1 MAQLVE
7 NPANLRNITPIATH
21 CQPSYSVMPDTDL
34 PPVLPP
40 SSELKSS
47 ELNAASVLDIDQNS
61 GTASASEV
69 QRNIDMT
76 NAQPD
81 AAHTPSEPII
91 GDGITINTSI
101 PPASATAAERKAYLN
116 HLIKHLPNLPGV
128 YKMIGKSGDIL
139 YVGKAKSLKN
149 RVSSYFAKTID
160 HPKTRALVQRIHH
173 IDTIITRSET
183 EALLLEQNLIKLH
196 RPPYNVLLRDDKSY
210 LYVFISADKPYPRLA
225 YGRGKGQHQKGKF
238 FGPFPS
244 AHAAKETLLLMQKM
258 FQVRQCTNTF
268 FKARQRPC
276 LEYQIK
282 RCRAPCVGL
291 VSPEDYTD
299 DVNNTIRFLKGEG
312 NDLQVRLVGKMEQA
326 AEAMQFEQAAFYRDQ
341 LSMLREVQAKQA
353 VYTVKGEADIIAIA
367 SQAGITC
374 VHVMNVRGGRVL
386 GGNNYF
392 PDVDSQQDLAENLSE
407 FVSSF
412 YFQVSDDL
420 PDDLIISHELPDQAA
435 VGDALA
441 EQFGKKVAI
450 KTRVREQ
457 RAEWLSLAQM
467 NANNAL
473 QTKLGDYLEVKA
485 RYQALQDVLRDALGG
500 KTLDRIECFDISH
513 TMGEATIASCVV
525 CDQGGLRKRD
535 YRQYAIHGITG
546 GDDYAAMQQALT
558 RRYSKQP
565 LPDLLL
571 IDGGKGQLNMA
582 KNVLSELGILGQT
595 LLVGVAKGEGRKAGL
610 EVLHFI
616 DREPLDLPPDS
627 KALHLIMHIRD
638 EAHRFA
644 ITAHRKKRDKRR
656 ASSVLEAIP
665 GLGEKRRRDLLNHF
679 GGLQQLLGASQQE
692 IEQVHGIGKVMANTI
707 YKVLHH

>member
-1 MAQLVE
+1 MPKERKSSV
-7 NPANLRNITPIATH
+7 NPAIDPATI
-21 CQPSYSVMPDTDL
+21 
-34 PPVLPP
+34 
-40 SSELKSS
+40 E
-47 ELNAASVLDIDQNS
+47 
-61 GTASASEV
+61 
-69 QRNIDMT
+69 
-76 NAQPD
+76 
-81 AAHTPSEPII
+81 
-91 GDGITINTSI
+91 I
-101 PPASATAAERKAYLN
+101 PAATADRKARLD
-116 HLIKHLPNLPGV
+116 HLIKRLPNLPGV
-128 YKMIGKSGDIL
+128 YKMLGKNGDII
-139 YVGKAKSLKN
+139 YVGKAKSLKS
-149 RVSSYFAKTID
+149 RVNSYFAKTID
-160 HPKTRALVQRIHH
+160 HPKTRALVQRIDN
-173 IDTIITRSET
+173 IETIITRSET

-225 YGRGKGQHQKGKF
+225 YGRGKGQHQKGRF

-244 AHAAKETLLLMQKM
+244 AHAAKQTLLMMQKM
-258 FQVRQCTNTF
+258 FMVRQCTNTF
-268 FKARQRPC
+268 FAQRQRPC

-282 RCRAPCVGL
+282 RCKAPCVGL
-291 VSPEDYTD
+291 VSPEEYAD

-312 NDLQVRLVGKMEQA
+312 TDLQVKLVGKMEQA
-326 AEAMQFEQAAFYRDQ
+326 AEDMNFEQAALYRDQ

-374 VHVMNVRGGRVL
+374 VHVMNVRNGQVL

-392 PDVDSQQDLAENLSE
+392 PDVDSENDIADNLSE

-420 PDDLIISHELPDQAA
+420 PEELIISHELPDQTAMTE
-435 VGDALA
+435 ALT
-441 EQFGKKVAI
+441 ETFGKKVTI
-450 KTRVREQ
+450 KTKVREQ
-457 RAEWLSLAQM
+457 RSEWLTLAQM

-473 QTKLGDYLEVKA
+473 QTKLGDYLEVKSRFNA
-485 RYQALQDVLRDALGG
+485 LNEVLKEALQG

-525 CDQGGLRKRD
+525 ADQGGLRKRD

-546 GDDYAAMQQALT
+546 GDDYAAMKQVLN

-582 KNVLSELGILGQT
+582 KDVLSELGILTQT

-616 DREPLDLPPDS
+616 DREPLDLPADS

-656 ASSVLEAIP
+656 SSSVLEAIP
-665 GLGEKRRRDLLNHF
+665 GLGEKRRRELLNHF
-679 GGLQQLLGASQQE
+679 GGLQQLLGASQDE
-692 IEQVHGIGKVMANTI
+692 IGQVNGIGKVMANTI
-707 YKVLHH
+707 YKVLHG

>member
-1 MAQLVE
+1 
-7 NPANLRNITPIATH
+7 
-21 CQPSYSVMPDTDL
+21 MP
-34 PPVLPP
+34 
-40 SSELKSS
+40 K
-47 ELNAASVLDIDQNS
+47 NK
-61 GTASASEV
+61 
-69 QRNIDMT
+69 
-76 NAQPD
+76 
-81 AAHTPSEPII
+81 TPSIDPA
-91 GDGITINTSI
+91 TIEI
-101 PPASATAAERKAYLN
+101 AAATADRKARLD
-116 HLIKHLPNLPGV
+116 HLIKRLPNLPGV
-128 YKMIGKSGDIL
+128 YKMLGKNGDII
-139 YVGKAKSLKN
+139 YVGKAKSLKS
-149 RVSSYFAKTID
+149 RVNSYFAKTID
-160 HPKTRALVQRIHH
+160 HPKTRALVQRIDN
-173 IDTIITRSET
+173 IETIITRSET

-225 YGRGKGQHQKGKF
+225 YGRGKGQHQKGRF

-244 AHAAKETLLLMQKM
+244 AHAAKQTLLMMQKM
-258 FQVRQCTNTF
+258 FMVRQCTNAF
-268 FKARQRPC
+268 FAQRQRPC

-282 RCRAPCVGL
+282 RCKAPCVGL
-291 VSPEDYTD
+291 VSPEEYAD

-312 NDLQVRLVGKMEQA
+312 TDLQVKLVGKMEQA
-326 AEAMQFEQAAFYRDQ
+326 AEDMNFEQAALYRDQ

-374 VHVMNVRGGRVL
+374 VHVMNVRNGQVL

-392 PDVDSQQDLAENLSE
+392 PDVDSENDIADNLSE

-420 PDDLIISHELPDQAA
+420 PEELIINHELPDQTAMTE
-435 VGDALA
+435 ALT
-441 EQFGKKVAI
+441 ETFGKKVTL
-450 KTRVREQ
+450 KTKVREQ
-457 RAEWLSLAQM
+457 RSEWLTLAQM

-473 QTKLGDYLEVKA
+473 QTKLGDYLEVKSRFNA
-485 RYQALQDVLRDALGG
+485 LNAVLKEALQG
-500 KTLDRIECFDISH
+500 KSLDRIECFDISH

-525 CDQGGLRKRD
+525 ADQGGLRKRD

-546 GDDYAAMQQALT
+546 GDDYAAMKQVLN

-582 KNVLSELGILGQT
+582 KDVLSELGILTQT

-616 DREPLDLPPDS
+616 DREPLDLPADS

-656 ASSVLEAIP
+656 SSSVLEAIP
-665 GLGEKRRRDLLNHF
+665 GLGEKRRRELLNHF
-679 GGLQQLLGASQQE
+679 GGLQQLLGASQDE
-692 IEQVHGIGKVMANTI
+692 IGQVNGIGKVMANTI
-707 YKVLHH
+707 YKVLHG

>member
-1 MAQLVE
+1 
-7 NPANLRNITPIATH
+7 
-21 CQPSYSVMPDTDL
+21 MPDTDL

-47 ELNAASVLDIDQNS
+47 ELNAASALDIDQNS

-69 QRNIDMT
+69 QRNADMT

-81 AAHTPSEPII
+81 APHTPSEPII

-353 VYTVKGEADIIAIA
+353 VYTIKGEADIIAIA

-457 RAEWLSLAQM
+457 RAEWLGLAQM

-546 GDDYAAMQQALT
+546 GDDFAAMQQALT

>member
-1 MAQLVE
+1 
-7 NPANLRNITPIATH
+7 
-21 CQPSYSVMPDTDL
+21 MPNN
-34 PPVLPP
+34 
-40 SSELKSS
+40 K
-47 ELNAASVLDIDQNS
+47 
-61 GTASASEV
+61 
-69 QRNIDMT
+69 
-76 NAQPD
+76 
-81 AAHTPSEPII
+81 TPSI
-91 GDGITINTSI
+91 D
-101 PPASATAAERKAYLN
+101 SATIEIPTPTADRKARLD
-116 HLIKHLPNLPGV
+116 HLIKRLPNLPGV
-128 YKMIGKSGDIL
+128 YKMLGKNGDII
-139 YVGKAKSLKN
+139 YVGKAKSLKS
-149 RVSSYFAKTID
+149 RVNSYFAKTID
-160 HPKTRALVQRIHH
+160 HPKTRALVQRIDN
-173 IDTIITRSET
+173 IETIITRSET

-225 YGRGKGQHQKGKF
+225 YGRGKGQHQKGRF

-244 AHAAKETLLLMQKM
+244 AHAAKQTLLMMQKM
-258 FQVRQCTNTF
+258 FMVRQCTNAF
-268 FKARQRPC
+268 FAQRQRPC

-282 RCRAPCVGL
+282 RCKAPCVGL
-291 VSPEDYTD
+291 VSPEEYAD

-312 NDLQVRLVGKMEQA
+312 TDLQVKLVGKMEQA
-326 AEAMQFEQAAFYRDQ
+326 AEDMNFEQAALYRDQ

-374 VHVMNVRGGRVL
+374 VHVMNVRNGQVL

-392 PDVDSQQDLAENLSE
+392 PDVDSENDIADNLSE

-420 PDDLIISHELPDQAA
+420 PEELIISHELPDQTAMTE
-435 VGDALA
+435 ALT
-441 EQFGKKVAI
+441 ETFGKKVTI
-450 KTRVREQ
+450 KTKVREQ
-457 RAEWLSLAQM
+457 RSEWLTLAQM

-473 QTKLGDYLEVKA
+473 QTKLGDYLEVKSRFNA
-485 RYQALQDVLRDALGG
+485 LNEVLKEALQG
-500 KTLDRIECFDISH
+500 KSLDRIECFDISH

-525 CDQGGLRKRD
+525 ADQGGLRKRD

-546 GDDYAAMQQALT
+546 GDDYAAMKQVLN

-582 KNVLSELGILGQT
+582 KDVLSELGILTQT

-616 DREPLDLPPDS
+616 DREPLDLPADS

-644 ITAHRKKRDKRR
+644 ISAHRKKRDKRR
-656 ASSVLEAIP
+656 SSSVLEAIP
-665 GLGEKRRRDLLNHF
+665 GLGEKRRRELLNHF
-679 GGLQQLLGASQQE
+679 GGLQQLLGASQDE
-692 IEQVHGIGKVMANTI
+692 IGQVNGIGKVMANTI
-707 YKVLHH
+707 YKVLHG

>member
-1 MAQLVE
+1 MPKERKSSV
-7 NPANLRNITPIATH
+7 NPAIDPATIEIA
-21 CQPSYSVMPDTDL
+21 
-34 PPVLPP
+34 
-40 SSELKSS
+40 
-47 ELNAASVLDIDQNS
+47 A
-61 GTASASEV
+61 
-69 QRNIDMT
+69 
-76 NAQPD
+76 
-81 AAHTPSEPII
+81 
-91 GDGITINTSI
+91 
-101 PPASATAAERKAYLN
+101 ATADRKARLD
-116 HLIKHLPNLPGV
+116 HLIKRLPNLPGV
-128 YKMIGKSGDIL
+128 YKMLDKNGEII

-149 RVSSYFAKTID
+149 RVNSYFAKTID
-160 HPKTRALVQRIHH
+160 HPKTRALVQRIDN
-173 IDTIITRSET
+173 IETIITRSET

-225 YGRGKGQHQKGKF
+225 YGRGKGQHQKGRF

-244 AHAAKETLLLMQKM
+244 AHAAKQTLLMMQKM
-258 FQVRQCTNTF
+258 FMVRQCTNAF
-268 FKARQRPC
+268 FAQRQRPC

-282 RCRAPCVGL
+282 RCKAPCVGL
-291 VSPEDYTD
+291 VSPEDYAD

-312 NDLQVRLVGKMEQA
+312 TDLQVKLVGKMEQA
-326 AEAMQFEQAAFYRDQ
+326 AEDMNFEQAALYRDQ

-374 VHVMNVRGGRVL
+374 VHVMNVRNGQVL

-392 PDVDSQQDLAENLSE
+392 PDVDSENDIADNLSE

-420 PDDLIISHELPDQAA
+420 PEELIISHELPDQTAMTE
-435 VGDALA
+435 ALT
-441 EQFGKKVAI
+441 ETFGKKVTI
-450 KTRVREQ
+450 KTKVREQ
-457 RAEWLSLAQM
+457 RSEWLTLAQM

-473 QTKLGDYLEVKA
+473 QTKLGDYLEVKSRFNA
-485 RYQALQDVLRDALGG
+485 LNAVLKEALQG
-500 KTLDRIECFDISH
+500 KSLDRIECFDISH

-525 CDQGGLRKRD
+525 ADQGGLRKRD

-546 GDDYAAMQQALT
+546 GDDYAAMKQVLN

-582 KNVLSELGILGQT
+582 KDVLSELGILPQT

-616 DREPLDLPPDS
+616 DREPLDLPADS

-656 ASSVLEAIP
+656 SSSVLEAIP
-665 GLGEKRRRDLLNHF
+665 GLGEKRRRELLNHF
-679 GGLQQLLGASQQE
+679 GGLQQLLGASQDE
-692 IEQVHGIGKVMANTI
+692 IGQVNGIGKVMANTI
-707 YKVLHH
+707 YKVLHG

>member
-1 MAQLVE
+1 
-7 NPANLRNITPIATH
+7 
-21 CQPSYSVMPDTDL
+21 MP
-34 PPVLPP
+34 
-40 SSELKSS
+40 K
-47 ELNAASVLDIDQNS
+47 NK
-61 GTASASEV
+61 
-69 QRNIDMT
+69 
-76 NAQPD
+76 
-81 AAHTPSEPII
+81 TPSIDPA
-91 GDGITINTSI
+91 TIEI
-101 PPASATAAERKAYLN
+101 AAATADRKARLD
-116 HLIKHLPNLPGV
+116 HLIKRLPNLPGV
-128 YKMIGKSGDIL
+128 YKMLGKNGDII
-139 YVGKAKSLKN
+139 YVGKAKSLKS
-149 RVSSYFAKTID
+149 RVNSYFAKTID
-160 HPKTRALVQRIHH
+160 HPKTRALVQRIDN
-173 IDTIITRSET
+173 IETIITRSET

-225 YGRGKGQHQKGKF
+225 YGRGKGQHQKGRF

-244 AHAAKETLLLMQKM
+244 AHAAKQTLLMMQKM
-258 FQVRQCTNTF
+258 FMVRQCTNAF
-268 FKARQRPC
+268 FAQRQRPC

-282 RCRAPCVGL
+282 RCKAPCVGL
-291 VSPEDYTD
+291 VSPEDYAD

-312 NDLQVRLVGKMEQA
+312 TDLQVKLVGKMEQA
-326 AEAMQFEQAAFYRDQ
+326 AEDMNFEQAALYRDQ

-374 VHVMNVRGGRVL
+374 VHVMNVRNGQVL

-392 PDVDSQQDLAENLSE
+392 PDVDSENDIADNLSE

-420 PDDLIISHELPDQAA
+420 PEELIISHELPDQNAMTE
-435 VGDALA
+435 ALT
-441 EQFGKKVAI
+441 ETFGKKVTI
-450 KTRVREQ
+450 KTKVREQ
-457 RAEWLSLAQM
+457 RSEWLTLAQM

-473 QTKLGDYLEVKA
+473 QTKLGDYLEVKSRFNA
-485 RYQALQDVLRDALGG
+485 LNEVLKEALQG
-500 KTLDRIECFDISH
+500 KSLDRIECFDISH

-525 CDQGGLRKRD
+525 ADQGGLRKRD

-546 GDDYAAMQQALT
+546 GDDYAAMKQVLN

-582 KNVLSELGILGQT
+582 KDVLSELGILTQT

-616 DREPLDLPPDS
+616 DREPLDLPADS

-656 ASSVLEAIP
+656 SSSVLEAIP
-665 GLGEKRRRDLLNHF
+665 GLGEKRRRELLNHF
-679 GGLQQLLGASQQE
+679 GGLQQLLGASQDE
-692 IEQVHGIGKVMANTI
+692 IGQVNGIGKVMANTI
-707 YKVLHH
+707 YKVLHG

>member
-1 MAQLVE
+1 
-7 NPANLRNITPIATH
+7 
-21 CQPSYSVMPDTDL
+21 MP
-34 PPVLPP
+34 
-40 SSELKSS
+40 K
-47 ELNAASVLDIDQNS
+47 NK
-61 GTASASEV
+61 
-69 QRNIDMT
+69 
-76 NAQPD
+76 
-81 AAHTPSEPII
+81 TPSIDPA
-91 GDGITINTSI
+91 TIEI
-101 PPASATAAERKAYLN
+101 AAATADRKARLD
-116 HLIKHLPNLPGV
+116 HLIKRLPNLPGV
-128 YKMIGKSGDIL
+128 YKMLGKNGDII
-139 YVGKAKSLKN
+139 YVGKAKSLKSRIN
-149 RVSSYFAKTID
+149 SYFAKTID
-160 HPKTRALVQRIHH
+160 HPKTRALVQRIDN
-173 IDTIITRSET
+173 IETIITRSET

-225 YGRGKGQHQKGKF
+225 YGRGKGQHQKGRF

-244 AHAAKETLLLMQKM
+244 AHAAKQTLLMMQKM
-258 FQVRQCTNTF
+258 FMVRQCTNAF
-268 FKARQRPC
+268 FAQRQRPC

-282 RCRAPCVGL
+282 RCKAPCVGL
-291 VSPEDYTD
+291 VSPEEYAD

-312 NDLQVRLVGKMEQA
+312 TDLQVKLVGKMEQA
-326 AEAMQFEQAAFYRDQ
+326 AEDMNFEQAALYRDQ

-374 VHVMNVRGGRVL
+374 VHVMNVRNGQVL

-392 PDVDSQQDLAENLSE
+392 PDVDSENDIADNLSE

-420 PDDLIISHELPDQAA
+420 PEELIISHELPDQTAMTE
-435 VGDALA
+435 ALT
-441 EQFGKKVAI
+441 ETFGKKVTL
-450 KTRVREQ
+450 KTKVREQ
-457 RAEWLSLAQM
+457 RSEWLTLAQM

-473 QTKLGDYLEVKA
+473 QTKLGDYLEVKSRFNA
-485 RYQALQDVLRDALGG
+485 LNEVLKEALQG
-500 KTLDRIECFDISH
+500 KSLDRIECFDISH

-525 CDQGGLRKRD
+525 ADQGGLRKRD

-546 GDDYAAMQQALT
+546 GDDYAAMKQVLN

-582 KNVLSELGILGQT
+582 KDVLSELGILTQT

-616 DREPLDLPPDS
+616 DREPLDLPADS

-656 ASSVLEAIP
+656 SSSVLEAIP
-665 GLGEKRRRDLLNHF
+665 GLGEKRRRELLNHF
-679 GGLQQLLGASQQE
+679 GGLQQLLGASQDE
-692 IEQVHGIGKVMANTI
+692 IGQVNGIGKVMANTI
-707 YKVLHH
+707 YKVLHG

>member
-1 MAQLVE
+1 MPKERKSSV
-7 NPANLRNITPIATH
+7 NPAIDPATIEIA
-21 CQPSYSVMPDTDL
+21 
-34 PPVLPP
+34 
-40 SSELKSS
+40 
-47 ELNAASVLDIDQNS
+47 A
-61 GTASASEV
+61 
-69 QRNIDMT
+69 
-76 NAQPD
+76 
-81 AAHTPSEPII
+81 
-91 GDGITINTSI
+91 
-101 PPASATAAERKAYLN
+101 ATADRKARLD
-116 HLIKHLPNLPGV
+116 HLIKRLPNLPGV
-128 YKMIGKSGDIL
+128 YKMLGKNGDII
-139 YVGKAKSLKN
+139 YVGKAKSLKS
-149 RVSSYFAKTID
+149 RVNSYFVKTID
-160 HPKTRALVQRIHH
+160 HPKTRALVQRIDN
-173 IDTIITRSET
+173 IETIITRSET

-225 YGRGKGQHQKGKF
+225 YGRGKGQHQKGRF

-244 AHAAKETLLLMQKM
+244 AHAAKQTLLMMQKM
-258 FQVRQCTNTF
+258 FMVRQCTNAF
-268 FKARQRPC
+268 FAQRQRPC

-282 RCRAPCVGL
+282 RCKAPCVGL
-291 VSPEDYTD
+291 VSPEDYAD

-312 NDLQVRLVGKMEQA
+312 TDLQVKLVGKMEQA
-326 AEAMQFEQAAFYRDQ
+326 AEDMNFEQAALYRDQ

-374 VHVMNVRGGRVL
+374 VHVMNVRNGQVL

-392 PDVDSQQDLAENLSE
+392 PDVDSENDIADNLSE

-420 PDDLIISHELPDQAA
+420 PEVLIISHELPDQTAMTE
-435 VGDALA
+435 ALT
-441 EQFGKKVAI
+441 ETFGKKVTI
-450 KTRVREQ
+450 KTKVREQ
-457 RAEWLSLAQM
+457 RSEWLTLAQM

-473 QTKLGDYLEVKA
+473 QTKLGDYLEVKSRFNA
-485 RYQALQDVLRDALGG
+485 LNAVLKEALQG
-500 KTLDRIECFDISH
+500 KSLDRIECFDISH

-525 CDQGGLRKRD
+525 ADQGGLRKRD

-546 GDDYAAMQQALT
+546 GDDYAAMKQVLN

-582 KNVLSELGILGQT
+582 KDVLSELGILTQT

-616 DREPLDLPPDS
+616 DREPLDLPADS

-656 ASSVLEAIP
+656 SSSVLEAIP
-665 GLGEKRRRDLLNHF
+665 GLGEKRRRELLNHF
-679 GGLQQLLGASQQE
+679 GGLQQLLGASQDE
-692 IEQVHGIGKVMANTI
+692 IGQVNGIGKVMANTI
-707 YKVLHH
+707 YKVLHG

>member
-1 MAQLVE
+1 MPKERKSSV
-7 NPANLRNITPIATH
+7 NPAIDPATIEIA
-21 CQPSYSVMPDTDL
+21 
-34 PPVLPP
+34 
-40 SSELKSS
+40 
-47 ELNAASVLDIDQNS
+47 A
-61 GTASASEV
+61 
-69 QRNIDMT
+69 
-76 NAQPD
+76 
-81 AAHTPSEPII
+81 
-91 GDGITINTSI
+91 
-101 PPASATAAERKAYLN
+101 ATADRKARLD
-116 HLIKHLPNLPGV
+116 HLIKRLPNLPGV
-128 YKMIGKSGDIL
+128 YKMLGKNGDII
-139 YVGKAKSLKN
+139 YVGKAKSLKS
-149 RVSSYFAKTID
+149 RVNSYFAKTID
-160 HPKTRALVQRIHH
+160 HPKTRALVQRIDN
-173 IDTIITRSET
+173 IETIITRSET

-225 YGRGKGQHQKGKF
+225 YGRGKGQHQKGRF

-244 AHAAKETLLLMQKM
+244 AHAAKQTLLMMQKM
-258 FQVRQCTNTF
+258 FMVRQCTNAF
-268 FKARQRPC
+268 FAQRQRPC

-282 RCRAPCVGL
+282 RCKAPCVGL
-291 VSPEDYTD
+291 VSPEDYAD

-312 NDLQVRLVGKMEQA
+312 TDLQVKLVGKMEQA
-326 AEAMQFEQAAFYRDQ
+326 AEDMNFEQAASYRDQ

-374 VHVMNVRGGRVL
+374 VHVMNVRNGQVL

-392 PDVDSQQDLAENLSE
+392 PDVDSENDIADNLSE

-420 PDDLIISHELPDQAA
+420 PEELIISHELPDQTAMTE
-435 VGDALA
+435 ALT
-441 EQFGKKVAI
+441 ETFGKKVTI
-450 KTRVREQ
+450 KTKVREQ
-457 RAEWLSLAQM
+457 RNEWLTLAQM

-473 QTKLGDYLEVKA
+473 QTKLGDYLEVKSRFNA
-485 RYQALQDVLRDALGG
+485 LNAVLKEALQG
-500 KTLDRIECFDISH
+500 KSLDRIECFDISH

-525 CDQGGLRKRD
+525 ADQGGLRKRD

-546 GDDYAAMQQALT
+546 GDDYAAMKQVLN

-571 IDGGKGQLNMA
+571 IDGGKWQLNMA
-582 KNVLSELGILGQT
+582 KDVLSELGILTQT

-616 DREPLDLPPDS
+616 DREPLDLPADS

-656 ASSVLEAIP
+656 SSSVLEAIP
-665 GLGEKRRRDLLNHF
+665 GLGEKRRRELLNHF
-679 GGLQQLLGASQQE
+679 GGLQQLLGASQDE
-692 IEQVHGIGKVMANTI
+692 IGQVNGIGKVMANTI
-707 YKVLHH
+707 YKVLHG

>member
-1 MAQLVE
+1 MPKERKSSV
-7 NPANLRNITPIATH
+7 NPAIDPATIEIA
-21 CQPSYSVMPDTDL
+21 
-34 PPVLPP
+34 
-40 SSELKSS
+40 
-47 ELNAASVLDIDQNS
+47 A
-61 GTASASEV
+61 
-69 QRNIDMT
+69 
-76 NAQPD
+76 
-81 AAHTPSEPII
+81 
-91 GDGITINTSI
+91 
-101 PPASATAAERKAYLN
+101 ATADRKARLE
-116 HLIKHLPNLPGV
+116 HLIKRLPNLPGV
-128 YKMIGKSGDIL
+128 YKMLGKNGDII
-139 YVGKAKSLKN
+139 YVGKAKSLKS
-149 RVSSYFAKTID
+149 RVNSYFAKTID
-160 HPKTRALVQRIHH
+160 HPKTRALVQRIDN
-173 IDTIITRSET
+173 IETIITRSET

-225 YGRGKGQHQKGKF
+225 YGRGKGQHQKGRF

-244 AHAAKETLLLMQKM
+244 AHAAKQTLLMMQKM
-258 FQVRQCTNTF
+258 FMVRQCTNAF
-268 FKARQRPC
+268 FAQRQRPC

-282 RCRAPCVGL
+282 RCKAPCVGL
-291 VSPEDYTD
+291 VSPEDYAD

-312 NDLQVRLVGKMEQA
+312 TDLQVKLVGKMEQA
-326 AEAMQFEQAAFYRDQ
+326 AEDMNFEQAALYRDQ

-374 VHVMNVRGGRVL
+374 VHVMNVRNGQVL

-392 PDVDSQQDLAENLSE
+392 PDVDSENDIADNLSE

-420 PDDLIISHELPDQAA
+420 PEELIISHELPDQTAMTE
-435 VGDALA
+435 ALT
-441 EQFGKKVAI
+441 ETFGKKVTI
-450 KTRVREQ
+450 KTKVREQ
-457 RAEWLSLAQM
+457 RSEWLTLAQM

-473 QTKLGDYLEVKA
+473 QTKLGDYLEVKSRFNA
-485 RYQALQDVLRDALGG
+485 LNAVLKEALQG
-500 KTLDRIECFDISH
+500 KSLDRIECFDISH

-525 CDQGGLRKRD
+525 ADQGGLRKRD

-546 GDDYAAMQQALT
+546 GDDYAAMKQVLN

-582 KNVLSELGILGQT
+582 KDVLSELGILTQT

-616 DREPLDLPPDS
+616 DREPLDLPADS

-656 ASSVLEAIP
+656 SSSVLEAIP
-665 GLGEKRRRDLLNHF
+665 GLGEKRRRELLNHF
-679 GGLQQLLGASQQE
+679 GGLQQLFGASQDE
-692 IEQVHGIGKVMANTI
+692 IGQVNGIGKVMANTI
-707 YKVLHH
+707 YKVLHG

>member
-1 MAQLVE
+1 
-7 NPANLRNITPIATH
+7 
-21 CQPSYSVMPDTDL
+21 MPNN
-34 PPVLPP
+34 
-40 SSELKSS
+40 K
-47 ELNAASVLDIDQNS
+47 
-61 GTASASEV
+61 
-69 QRNIDMT
+69 
-76 NAQPD
+76 
-81 AAHTPSEPII
+81 TPSI
-91 GDGITINTSI
+91 D
-101 PPASATAAERKAYLN
+101 SATIEIPTPTADRKARLD
-116 HLIKHLPNLPGV
+116 HLIKRLPNLPGV
-128 YKMIGKSGDIL
+128 YKMLGKNGDII
-139 YVGKAKSLKN
+139 YVGKAKSLKS
-149 RVSSYFAKTID
+149 RVNSYFAKTID
-160 HPKTRALVQRIHH
+160 HPKTRALVQRIDN
-173 IDTIITRSET
+173 IETIITRSET

-225 YGRGKGQHQKGKF
+225 YGRGKGQHQKGRF

-244 AHAAKETLLLMQKM
+244 AHAAKQTLLMMQKM
-258 FQVRQCTNTF
+258 FMVRQCTNAF
-268 FKARQRPC
+268 FAQRQRPC

-282 RCRAPCVGL
+282 RCKAPCVGL
-291 VSPEDYTD
+291 VSPEEYAD

-312 NDLQVRLVGKMEQA
+312 TDLQVKLVGKMEQA
-326 AEAMQFEQAAFYRDQ
+326 AEDMNFEQAALYRDQ

-374 VHVMNVRGGRVL
+374 VHVMNVRNGQVL

-392 PDVDSQQDLAENLSE
+392 PDVDSENDIADNLSE
-407 FVSSF
+407 FVGSF

-420 PDDLIISHELPDQAA
+420 PEELIISHELPDQTAMTE
-435 VGDALA
+435 ALT
-441 EQFGKKVAI
+441 ETFGKKVTI
-450 KTRVREQ
+450 KTKVREQ
-457 RAEWLSLAQM
+457 RNEWLTLAQM

-473 QTKLGDYLEVKA
+473 QTKLGDYLEVKSRFNA
-485 RYQALQDVLRDALGG
+485 LNEVLKEALQG
-500 KTLDRIECFDISH
+500 KSLDRIECFDISH

-525 CDQGGLRKRD
+525 ADQGGLRKRD

-546 GDDYAAMQQALT
+546 GDDYAAMKQVLN

-582 KNVLSELGILGQT
+582 KDVLSELGILTQT

-616 DREPLDLPPDS
+616 DREPLDLPADS

-656 ASSVLEAIP
+656 SSSVLEAIP
-665 GLGEKRRRDLLNHF
+665 GLGEKRRRELLNHF
-679 GGLQQLLGASQQE
+679 GGLQQLLGASQDE
-692 IEQVHGIGKVMANTI
+692 IGQVNGIGKVMANTI
-707 YKVLHH
+707 YKVLHG

>member
-1 MAQLVE
+1 
-7 NPANLRNITPIATH
+7 
-21 CQPSYSVMPDTDL
+21 MP
-34 PPVLPP
+34 
-40 SSELKSS
+40 K
-47 ELNAASVLDIDQNS
+47 NK
-61 GTASASEV
+61 
-69 QRNIDMT
+69 
-76 NAQPD
+76 
-81 AAHTPSEPII
+81 TPSIDPA
-91 GDGITINTSI
+91 TIEI
-101 PPASATAAERKAYLN
+101 AAATADRKARLD
-116 HLIKHLPNLPGV
+116 HLIKRLPNLPGV
-128 YKMIGKSGDIL
+128 YKMLGKNGDII
-139 YVGKAKSLKN
+139 YVGKAKSLKS
-149 RVSSYFAKTID
+149 RVNSYFAKTID
-160 HPKTRALVQRIHH
+160 HPKTRALVQRIDN
-173 IDTIITRSET
+173 IETIITRSET

-225 YGRGKGQHQKGKF
+225 YGRGKGQHQKGRF

-244 AHAAKETLLLMQKM
+244 AHAAKQTLLMMQKM
-258 FQVRQCTNTF
+258 FMVRQCTNAF
-268 FKARQRPC
+268 FAQRQRPC

-282 RCRAPCVGL
+282 RCKAPCVGL
-291 VSPEDYTD
+291 VSPEEYAD

-312 NDLQVRLVGKMEQA
+312 TDLQVKLVGKMEQA
-326 AEAMQFEQAAFYRDQ
+326 AEDMNFEQAALYRDQ

-374 VHVMNVRGGRVL
+374 VHVMNVRNGQVL

-392 PDVDSQQDLAENLSE
+392 PDVDSENDIADNLSE

-420 PDDLIISHELPDQAA
+420 PEELIISHELPDQTAMTE
-435 VGDALA
+435 ALT
-441 EQFGKKVAI
+441 ETFGKKVTI
-450 KTRVREQ
+450 KTKVREQ
-457 RAEWLSLAQM
+457 RNEWLTLAQM

-473 QTKLGDYLEVKA
+473 QTKLGDYLEVKSRFNA
-485 RYQALQDVLRDALGG
+485 LNAVLKEALQG
-500 KTLDRIECFDISH
+500 KSLDRIECFDISH

-525 CDQGGLRKRD
+525 ADQGGLRKRD

-546 GDDYAAMQQALT
+546 GDDYAAMKQVLT

-582 KNVLSELGILGQT
+582 KDVLSELGILPQT

-616 DREPLDLPPDS
+616 DREPLDLPADS

-656 ASSVLEAIP
+656 SSSVLEAIP
-665 GLGEKRRRDLLNHF
+665 GLGEKRRRELLNHF
-679 GGLQQLLGASQQE
+679 GGLQQLLGASQDE
-692 IEQVHGIGKVMANTI
+692 IGQVNGIGKVMANTI
-707 YKVLHH
+707 YKVLHG

>member
-1 MAQLVE
+1 
-7 NPANLRNITPIATH
+7 
-21 CQPSYSVMPDTDL
+21 MP
-34 PPVLPP
+34 
-40 SSELKSS
+40 K
-47 ELNAASVLDIDQNS
+47 NK
-61 GTASASEV
+61 
-69 QRNIDMT
+69 
-76 NAQPD
+76 
-81 AAHTPSEPII
+81 TPSIDPA
-91 GDGITINTSI
+91 TIEI
-101 PPASATAAERKAYLN
+101 AAATADRKARLD
-116 HLIKHLPNLPGV
+116 HLIKRLPNLPGV
-128 YKMIGKSGDIL
+128 YKMLGKNGDII
-139 YVGKAKSLKN
+139 YVGKAKSLKS
-149 RVSSYFAKTID
+149 RVNSYFAKTID
-160 HPKTRALVQRIHH
+160 HPKTRALVQRIDN
-173 IDTIITRSET
+173 IETIITRSET

-225 YGRGKGQHQKGKF
+225 YGRGKGQHQKGRF

-244 AHAAKETLLLMQKM
+244 AHAAKQTLLMMQKM
-258 FQVRQCTNTF
+258 FMVRQCTNTF
-268 FKARQRPC
+268 FAQRQRPC

-282 RCRAPCVGL
+282 RCKAPCVGL
-291 VSPEDYTD
+291 VSPEDYAD

-312 NDLQVRLVGKMEQA
+312 TDLQVKLVGKMEQA
-326 AEAMQFEQAAFYRDQ
+326 AEDMNFEQAALYRDQ

-374 VHVMNVRGGRVL
+374 VHVMNVRNGQVL

-392 PDVDSQQDLAENLSE
+392 PDVDSENDIADNLSE

-420 PDDLIISHELPDQAA
+420 PEELIISHELPDQTAMTE
-435 VGDALA
+435 ALT
-441 EQFGKKVAI
+441 ETFGKKVTI
-450 KTRVREQ
+450 KTKVREQ
-457 RAEWLSLAQM
+457 RNEWLTLAQM

-473 QTKLGDYLEVKA
+473 QTKLGDYLEVKSRFNA
-485 RYQALQDVLRDALGG
+485 LNAVLKEALQG
-500 KTLDRIECFDISH
+500 KSLDRIECFDISH

-525 CDQGGLRKRD
+525 ADQGGLRKRD

-546 GDDYAAMQQALT
+546 GDDYAAMKQVLT

-582 KNVLSELGILGQT
+582 KDVLSELGILTQT

-616 DREPLDLPPDS
+616 DREPLDLPADS

-656 ASSVLEAIP
+656 SSSVLEAIP
-665 GLGEKRRRDLLNHF
+665 GLGEKRRRELLNHF
-679 GGLQQLLGASQQE
+679 GGLQQLLGASQDE
-692 IEQVHGIGKVMANTI
+692 IGQVNGIGKVMANTI
-707 YKVLHH
+707 YKVLHG

>member
-1 MAQLVE
+1 
-7 NPANLRNITPIATH
+7 
-21 CQPSYSVMPDTDL
+21 MP
-34 PPVLPP
+34 
-40 SSELKSS
+40 K
-47 ELNAASVLDIDQNS
+47 NK
-61 GTASASEV
+61 
-69 QRNIDMT
+69 
-76 NAQPD
+76 
-81 AAHTPSEPII
+81 TPSIDPA
-91 GDGITINTSI
+91 TIEI
-101 PPASATAAERKAYLN
+101 AAATADRKARLD
-116 HLIKHLPNLPGV
+116 HLIKRLPNLPGV
-128 YKMIGKSGDIL
+128 YKMLGKNGDII
-139 YVGKAKSLKN
+139 YVGKAKSLKS
-149 RVSSYFAKTID
+149 RVNSYFAKTID
-160 HPKTRALVQRIHH
+160 HPKTRALVQRIDN
-173 IDTIITRSET
+173 IETIITRSET

-225 YGRGKGQHQKGKF
+225 YGRGKGQHQKGRF

-244 AHAAKETLLLMQKM
+244 AHAAKQTLLMMQKM
-258 FQVRQCTNTF
+258 FMVRQCTNAF
-268 FKARQRPC
+268 FAQRQRPC

-282 RCRAPCVGL
+282 RCKAPCVGL
-291 VSPEDYTD
+291 VSPEDYAD

-312 NDLQVRLVGKMEQA
+312 TDLQVKLVGKMEQA
-326 AEAMQFEQAAFYRDQ
+326 AEDMNFEQAALYRDQ

-374 VHVMNVRGGRVL
+374 VHVMNVRNGQVL

-392 PDVDSQQDLAENLSE
+392 PDVDSENDIADNLSE

-420 PDDLIISHELPDQAA
+420 PEELIISHELPDQTAMTE
-435 VGDALA
+435 ALT
-441 EQFGKKVAI
+441 ETFGKKVAI
-450 KTRVREQ
+450 KTKVREQ
-457 RAEWLSLAQM
+457 RSEWLTLAQM

-473 QTKLGDYLEVKA
+473 QTKLGDYLEVKSRFNA
-485 RYQALQDVLRDALGG
+485 LNEVLKEALQG
-500 KTLDRIECFDISH
+500 KSLDRIECFDISH

-525 CDQGGLRKRD
+525 ADQGGLRKRD

-546 GDDYAAMQQALT
+546 GDDYAAMKQVLN

-582 KNVLSELGILGQT
+582 KDVLSELGILPQT

-616 DREPLDLPPDS
+616 DREPLDLPADS

-656 ASSVLEAIP
+656 SSSVLEAIP
-665 GLGEKRRRDLLNHF
+665 GLGEKRRRELLNHF
-679 GGLQQLLGASQQE
+679 GGLQQLLGASQDE
-692 IEQVHGIGKVMANTI
+692 IGQVNGIGKVMANTI
-707 YKVLHH
+707 YKVLHG

>member
-1 MAQLVE
+1 
-7 NPANLRNITPIATH
+7 
-21 CQPSYSVMPDTDL
+21 MP
-34 PPVLPP
+34 
-40 SSELKSS
+40 K
-47 ELNAASVLDIDQNS
+47 NK
-61 GTASASEV
+61 
-69 QRNIDMT
+69 
-76 NAQPD
+76 
-81 AAHTPSEPII
+81 TPSIDPA
-91 GDGITINTSI
+91 TIEI
-101 PPASATAAERKAYLN
+101 AAATADRKARLD
-116 HLIKHLPNLPGV
+116 HLIKRLPNLPGV
-128 YKMIGKSGDIL
+128 YKMLGKNGDII
-139 YVGKAKSLKN
+139 YVGKAKSLKS
-149 RVSSYFAKTID
+149 RVNSYFAKTID
-160 HPKTRALVQRIHH
+160 HPKTRALVQRIDN
-173 IDTIITRSET
+173 IETIITRSET

-225 YGRGKGQHQKGKF
+225 YGRGKGQHQKGRF

-244 AHAAKETLLLMQKM
+244 AHAAKQTLLMMQKM
-258 FQVRQCTNTF
+258 FMVRQCTNTF
-268 FKARQRPC
+268 FAQRQRPC

-282 RCRAPCVGL
+282 RCKAPCVGL
-291 VSPEDYTD
+291 VSPEEYAD

-312 NDLQVRLVGKMEQA
+312 TDLQVKLVGKMEQA
-326 AEAMQFEQAAFYRDQ
+326 AEDMNFEQAALYRDQ

-374 VHVMNVRGGRVL
+374 VHVMNVRNGQVL

-392 PDVDSQQDLAENLSE
+392 PDVDSENDIADNLSE

-420 PDDLIISHELPDQAA
+420 PEELIISHELPDQTAMTE
-435 VGDALA
+435 ALT
-441 EQFGKKVAI
+441 ETFGKKVTI
-450 KTRVREQ
+450 KTKVREQ
-457 RAEWLSLAQM
+457 RNEWLTLAQM

-473 QTKLGDYLEVKA
+473 QTKLGDYLEVKSRFNA
-485 RYQALQDVLRDALGG
+485 LNAVLKEALQG
-500 KTLDRIECFDISH
+500 KSLDRIECFDISH

-525 CDQGGLRKRD
+525 ADQGGLRKRD

-546 GDDYAAMQQALT
+546 GDDYAAMKQVLN

-582 KNVLSELGILGQT
+582 KDVLSELGILTQT

-616 DREPLDLPPDS
+616 DREPLDLPADS

-656 ASSVLEAIP
+656 SSSVLEAIP
-665 GLGEKRRRDLLNHF
+665 GLGEKRRRELLNHF
-679 GGLQQLLGASQQE
+679 GGLQQLLGASQDE
-692 IEQVHGIGKVMANTI
+692 IGQVNGIGKVMANTI
-707 YKVLHH
+707 YKVLHGWY

>member
-1 MAQLVE
+1 MPKERKSSV
-7 NPANLRNITPIATH
+7 NPAIDPATIEIA
-21 CQPSYSVMPDTDL
+21 
-34 PPVLPP
+34 
-40 SSELKSS
+40 
-47 ELNAASVLDIDQNS
+47 A
-61 GTASASEV
+61 
-69 QRNIDMT
+69 
-76 NAQPD
+76 
-81 AAHTPSEPII
+81 
-91 GDGITINTSI
+91 
-101 PPASATAAERKAYLN
+101 ATADRKARLD
-116 HLIKHLPNLPGV
+116 HLSKRLPNLPGV
-128 YKMIGKSGDIL
+128 YKMLGKNGDII
-139 YVGKAKSLKN
+139 YVGKAKSLKS
-149 RVSSYFAKTID
+149 RVNSYFAKTID
-160 HPKTRALVQRIHH
+160 HPKTRALVQRIDN
-173 IDTIITRSET
+173 IETIITRSET

-225 YGRGKGQHQKGKF
+225 YGRGKGQHQKGRF

-244 AHAAKETLLLMQKM
+244 AHAAKQTLLMMQKM
-258 FQVRQCTNTF
+258 FMVRQCTNAF
-268 FKARQRPC
+268 FAQRQRPC

-282 RCRAPCVGL
+282 RCKAPCVGL
-291 VSPEDYTD
+291 VSPEDYAD

-312 NDLQVRLVGKMEQA
+312 TDLQVKLVGKMEQA
-326 AEAMQFEQAAFYRDQ
+326 AEDMNFEQAALYRDQ

-374 VHVMNVRGGRVL
+374 VHVMNVRNGQVL

-392 PDVDSQQDLAENLSE
+392 PDVDSENDIADNLSE

-420 PDDLIISHELPDQAA
+420 PEELIISHELPDQTAMTE
-435 VGDALA
+435 ALT
-441 EQFGKKVAI
+441 ETFGKKVTI
-450 KTRVREQ
+450 KTKVREQ
-457 RAEWLSLAQM
+457 RNEWLTLAQM

-473 QTKLGDYLEVKA
+473 QTKLGDYLEVKSRFNA
-485 RYQALQDVLRDALGG
+485 LNEVLKEALQG
-500 KTLDRIECFDISH
+500 KSLDRIECFDISH

-525 CDQGGLRKRD
+525 ADQGGLRKRD

-546 GDDYAAMQQALT
+546 GDDYAAMKQVLN

-582 KNVLSELGILGQT
+582 KDVLSELGILPQT

-616 DREPLDLPPDS
+616 DREPLDLPADS

-656 ASSVLEAIP
+656 SSSVLEAIP
-665 GLGEKRRRDLLNHF
+665 GLGEKRRRELLNHF
-679 GGLQQLLGASQQE
+679 GGLQQLLGASQDE
-692 IEQVHGIGKVMANTI
+692 IGQVNGIGKVMANTI
-707 YKVLHH
+707 YKVLHG

>member
-1 MAQLVE
+1 
-7 NPANLRNITPIATH
+7 
-21 CQPSYSVMPDTDL
+21 MP
-34 PPVLPP
+34 
-40 SSELKSS
+40 K
-47 ELNAASVLDIDQNS
+47 NK
-61 GTASASEV
+61 
-69 QRNIDMT
+69 
-76 NAQPD
+76 
-81 AAHTPSEPII
+81 TPSIDPA
-91 GDGITINTSI
+91 TIEI
-101 PPASATAAERKAYLN
+101 AAATADRKARLD

-128 YKMIGKSGDIL
+128 YKMLGKNGDII
-139 YVGKAKSLKN
+139 YVGKAKSLKS
-149 RVSSYFAKTID
+149 RVNSYFAKTID
-160 HPKTRALVQRIHH
+160 HPKTRALVQRIDN
-173 IDTIITRSET
+173 IETIITRSET

-225 YGRGKGQHQKGKF
+225 YGRGKGQHQKGRF

-244 AHAAKETLLLMQKM
+244 AHAAKQTLLMMQKM
-258 FQVRQCTNTF
+258 FMVRQCTNAF
-268 FKARQRPC
+268 FAQRQRPC

-282 RCRAPCVGL
+282 RCKAPCVGL
-291 VSPEDYTD
+291 VSPEEYAD

-312 NDLQVRLVGKMEQA
+312 TDLQVKLVGKMEQA
-326 AEAMQFEQAAFYRDQ
+326 AEDMNFEQAALYRDQ

-374 VHVMNVRGGRVL
+374 VHVMNVRNGQVL

-392 PDVDSQQDLAENLSE
+392 PDVDSENDIADNLTE

-420 PDDLIISHELPDQAA
+420 PEELIISHELPDQIAMTE
-435 VGDALA
+435 ALT
-441 EQFGKKVAI
+441 ETFGKKVTI
-450 KTRVREQ
+450 KTKVREQ
-457 RAEWLSLAQM
+457 RNEWLTLAQM

-473 QTKLGDYLEVKA
+473 QTKLGDYLEVKSRFNA
-485 RYQALQDVLRDALGG
+485 LNAVLKEALQG
-500 KTLDRIECFDISH
+500 KSLDRIECFDISH

-525 CDQGGLRKRD
+525 ADQGGLRKRD

-546 GDDYAAMQQALT
+546 GDDYAAMKQVLN

-582 KNVLSELGILGQT
+582 KDVLSELGILTQT

-616 DREPLDLPPDS
+616 DREPLDLPADS

-656 ASSVLEAIP
+656 SSSVLEAIP
-665 GLGEKRRRDLLNHF
+665 GLGEKRRRELLNHF
-679 GGLQQLLGASQQE
+679 GGLQQLLGASQDE
-692 IEQVHGIGKVMANTI
+692 IGQVNGIGKVMANTI
-707 YKVLHH
+707 YKVLHG

>member
-1 MAQLVE
+1 MPKERKSSV
-7 NPANLRNITPIATH
+7 NPAIDPATIEIA
-21 CQPSYSVMPDTDL
+21 
-34 PPVLPP
+34 
-40 SSELKSS
+40 
-47 ELNAASVLDIDQNS
+47 A
-61 GTASASEV
+61 
-69 QRNIDMT
+69 
-76 NAQPD
+76 
-81 AAHTPSEPII
+81 
-91 GDGITINTSI
+91 
-101 PPASATAAERKAYLN
+101 ATADRKARLD
-116 HLIKHLPNLPGV
+116 HLIKRLPNLPGV
-128 YKMIGKSGDIL
+128 YKMLGKNGDII
-139 YVGKAKSLKN
+139 YVGKAKSLKS
-149 RVSSYFAKTID
+149 RVNSYFAKTID
-160 HPKTRALVQRIHH
+160 HPKTRALVQRIDN
-173 IDTIITRSET
+173 IETIITRSET

-225 YGRGKGQHQKGKF
+225 YGRGKGQHQKGRF

-244 AHAAKETLLLMQKM
+244 AHAAKQTLLMMQKM
-258 FQVRQCTNTF
+258 FMVRQCTNAF
-268 FKARQRPC
+268 FAQRQRPC

-282 RCRAPCVGL
+282 RCKAPCVGL
-291 VSPEDYTD
+291 VSPEDYAD

-312 NDLQVRLVGKMEQA
+312 TDLQVKLVGKMEQA
-326 AEAMQFEQAAFYRDQ
+326 AEDMNFEQAASYRDQ

-374 VHVMNVRGGRVL
+374 VHVMNVRNGQVL

-392 PDVDSQQDLAENLSE
+392 PDVDSENDIADNLSE

-420 PDDLIISHELPDQAA
+420 PEELIISHELPDQTAMTE
-435 VGDALA
+435 ALT
-441 EQFGKKVAI
+441 ETFGKKVTI
-450 KTRVREQ
+450 KTKVREQ
-457 RAEWLSLAQM
+457 RNEWLTLAQM

-473 QTKLGDYLEVKA
+473 QTKLGDYLEVKS
-485 RYQALQDVLRDALGG
+485 RFNALNAVLKEPLQG
-500 KTLDRIECFDISH
+500 KSLDRIECFDISH

-525 CDQGGLRKRD
+525 ADQGGLRKRD

-546 GDDYAAMQQALT
+546 GDDYAAMKQVLN

-582 KNVLSELGILGQT
+582 KDVLSELGILPQT

-616 DREPLDLPPDS
+616 DREPLDLPADS

-656 ASSVLEAIP
+656 SSSVLEAIP
-665 GLGEKRRRDLLNHF
+665 GLGEKRRRELLNHF
-679 GGLQQLLGASQQE
+679 GGLQQLLGASQDE
-692 IEQVHGIGKVMANTI
+692 IGQVNGIGKVMANTI
-707 YKVLHH
+707 YKVLHG

>member
-1 MAQLVE
+1 MPKKKMPSID
-7 NPANLRNITPIATH
+7 PATIEIA
-21 CQPSYSVMPDTDL
+21 
-34 PPVLPP
+34 
-40 SSELKSS
+40 
-47 ELNAASVLDIDQNS
+47 A
-61 GTASASEV
+61 
-69 QRNIDMT
+69 
-76 NAQPD
+76 
-81 AAHTPSEPII
+81 
-91 GDGITINTSI
+91 
-101 PPASATAAERKAYLN
+101 ATADRKARLD
-116 HLIKHLPNLPGV
+116 HLIKRLPNLPGV
-128 YKMIGKSGDIL
+128 YKMLGKNGDII
-139 YVGKAKSLKN
+139 YVGKAKSLKS
-149 RVSSYFAKTID
+149 RVNSYFAKTID
-160 HPKTRALVQRIHH
+160 HPKTRALVQRIDN
-173 IDTIITRSET
+173 IETIITRSET

-225 YGRGKGQHQKGKF
+225 YGRGKGQHQKGRF

-244 AHAAKETLLLMQKM
+244 AHAAKQTLLMMQKM
-258 FQVRQCTNTF
+258 FMVRQCTNTF
-268 FKARQRPC
+268 FAQRQRPC

-282 RCRAPCVGL
+282 RCKAPCVGL
-291 VSPEDYTD
+291 VSPEEYAD

-312 NDLQVRLVGKMEQA
+312 TDLQVKLVGKMEQA
-326 AEAMQFEQAAFYRDQ
+326 AEDMNFEQAALYRDQ

-374 VHVMNVRGGRVL
+374 VHVMNVRNGQVL

-392 PDVDSQQDLAENLSE
+392 PDVDSENDIADNLSE

-420 PDDLIISHELPDQAA
+420 PEELIISHELPDQTAMTE
-435 VGDALA
+435 ALT
-441 EQFGKKVAI
+441 ETFGKKVTI
-450 KTRVREQ
+450 KTKVREQ
-457 RAEWLSLAQM
+457 RSEWLTLAQM

-473 QTKLGDYLEVKA
+473 QTKLGDYLEVKSRFNA
-485 RYQALQDVLRDALGG
+485 LNEVLKEALQG
-500 KTLDRIECFDISH
+500 KSLDRIECFDISH

-525 CDQGGLRKRD
+525 ADQGGLRKRD

-546 GDDYAAMQQALT
+546 GDDYAAMKQVLT

-582 KNVLSELGILGQT
+582 KDVLSELGILTQT

-616 DREPLDLPPDS
+616 DREPLDLPADS

-656 ASSVLEAIP
+656 SSSVLEAIP
-665 GLGEKRRRDLLNHF
+665 GLGEKRRRELLNHF
-679 GGLQQLLGASQQE
+679 GGLQQLLGASQDE
-692 IEQVHGIGKVMANTI
+692 IGQVNGIGKVMANTI
-707 YKVLHH
+707 YKVLHG

>member
-1 MAQLVE
+1 MPKNKTPSI
-7 NPANLRNITPIATH
+7 NPATIEIA
-21 CQPSYSVMPDTDL
+21 
-34 PPVLPP
+34 
-40 SSELKSS
+40 
-47 ELNAASVLDIDQNS
+47 A
-61 GTASASEV
+61 
-69 QRNIDMT
+69 
-76 NAQPD
+76 
-81 AAHTPSEPII
+81 
-91 GDGITINTSI
+91 
-101 PPASATAAERKAYLN
+101 ATADRKARLD
-116 HLIKHLPNLPGV
+116 HLIKRLPNLPGV
-128 YKMIGKSGDIL
+128 YKMLGKNGDII
-139 YVGKAKSLKN
+139 YVGKAKSLKS
-149 RVSSYFAKTID
+149 RVNSYFAKTID
-160 HPKTRALVQRIHH
+160 HPKTRALVQRIDN
-173 IDTIITRSET
+173 IETIITRSET

-225 YGRGKGQHQKGKF
+225 YGRGKGQHQKGRF

-244 AHAAKETLLLMQKM
+244 AHAAKQTLLMMQKM
-258 FQVRQCTNTF
+258 FMVRQCTNTF
-268 FKARQRPC
+268 FAQRQRPC

-282 RCRAPCVGL
+282 RCKAPCVGL
-291 VSPEDYTD
+291 VSPEDYAD

-312 NDLQVRLVGKMEQA
+312 TDLQVKLVGKMEQA
-326 AEAMQFEQAAFYRDQ
+326 AEDMNFEQAALYRDQ

-374 VHVMNVRGGRVL
+374 VHVMNVRNGQVL

-392 PDVDSQQDLAENLSE
+392 PDVDSENDIADNLSE

-420 PDDLIISHELPDQAA
+420 PEELIISHELPDHTAMTE
-435 VGDALA
+435 ALT
-441 EQFGKKVAI
+441 ETFGKKVTI
-450 KTRVREQ
+450 KTKVREQ
-457 RAEWLSLAQM
+457 RSEWLTLAQM

-473 QTKLGDYLEVKA
+473 QTKLGDYLEVKSRFNA
-485 RYQALQDVLRDALGG
+485 LNAVLKEALQG
-500 KTLDRIECFDISH
+500 KSLDRIECFDISH

-525 CDQGGLRKRD
+525 ADQGGLRKRD

-546 GDDYAAMQQALT
+546 GDDYAAMKQVLN

-582 KNVLSELGILGQT
+582 KDVLSELGILPQT

-616 DREPLDLPPDS
+616 DREPLDLPADS

-656 ASSVLEAIP
+656 SSSVLEAIP
-665 GLGEKRRRDLLNHF
+665 GLGEKRRRELLNHF
-679 GGLQQLLGASQQE
+679 GGLQQLLGASQDE
-692 IEQVHGIGKVMANTI
+692 IGQVNGIGKVMANTI
-707 YKVLHH
+707 YKVLHG

>member
-1 MAQLVE
+1 MPKERKSSV
-7 NPANLRNITPIATH
+7 NPAIDPATIEIA
-21 CQPSYSVMPDTDL
+21 
-34 PPVLPP
+34 
-40 SSELKSS
+40 
-47 ELNAASVLDIDQNS
+47 A
-61 GTASASEV
+61 
-69 QRNIDMT
+69 
-76 NAQPD
+76 
-81 AAHTPSEPII
+81 
-91 GDGITINTSI
+91 
-101 PPASATAAERKAYLN
+101 ATADRKARLD
-116 HLIKHLPNLPGV
+116 HLIKRLPNLPGV
-128 YKMIGKSGDIL
+128 YKMLGKNGDII
-139 YVGKAKSLKN
+139 YVGKAKSLKS
-149 RVSSYFAKTID
+149 RVNSYFAKTID
-160 HPKTRALVQRIHH
+160 HPKTRALVQRIDN
-173 IDTIITRSET
+173 IETIITRSET

-225 YGRGKGQHQKGKF
+225 YGRGKGQHQKGRF

-244 AHAAKETLLLMQKM
+244 AHAAKQTLLMMQKM
-258 FQVRQCTNTF
+258 FMVRQCTNAF
-268 FKARQRPC
+268 FAQRQRPC

-282 RCRAPCVGL
+282 RCKAPCVGL
-291 VSPEDYTD
+291 VSPEDYAD

-312 NDLQVRLVGKMEQA
+312 TDLQVKLVGKMEQA
-326 AEAMQFEQAAFYRDQ
+326 AEDMNFEQAASYRDQ

-374 VHVMNVRGGRVL
+374 VHVMNVRNGQVL

-392 PDVDSQQDLAENLSE
+392 PDVDSENDIADNLSE

-420 PDDLIISHELPDQAA
+420 PEELIISHELPDQTAMTE
-435 VGDALA
+435 ALT
-441 EQFGKKVAI
+441 ETFGKKVTI
-450 KTRVREQ
+450 KTKVREQ
-457 RAEWLSLAQM
+457 RSEWLTLAQM

-473 QTKLGDYLEVKA
+473 QTKLGDYLEVKSRFNA
-485 RYQALQDVLRDALGG
+485 LNEVLKEALQG
-500 KTLDRIECFDISH
+500 KSLDRIECFDISH

-525 CDQGGLRKRD
+525 ADQGGLRKRD

-546 GDDYAAMQQALT
+546 GDDYAAMKQVLN

-582 KNVLSELGILGQT
+582 KDVLSELGILPQT

-616 DREPLDLPPDS
+616 DREPLDLPADS

-656 ASSVLEAIP
+656 SSSVLEAIP
-665 GLGEKRRRDLLNHF
+665 GLGEKRRRELLNHF
-679 GGLQQLLGASQQE
+679 GGLQQLLGASQDE
-692 IEQVHGIGKVMANTI
+692 IGQVNGIGKVMANTI
-707 YKVLHH
+707 YKVLHG

>member
-1 MAQLVE
+1 
-7 NPANLRNITPIATH
+7 
-21 CQPSYSVMPDTDL
+21 MPDTDL

-40 SSELKSS
+40 SSELKSG
-47 ELNAASVLDIDQNS
+47 ELNAASALDIDQNS
-61 GTASASEV
+61 GTASEAEM
-69 QRNIDMT
+69 QRNADMT

-81 AAHTPSEPII
+81 APHTPSEPVI

-101 PPASATAAERKAYLN
+101 PPVSATTAERKAYLN
-116 HLIKHLPNLPGV
+116 HLIKRLPNLPGV

-291 VSPEDYTD
+291 VSPEDYAD

-312 NDLQVRLVGKMEQA
+312 TDLQVRLVGKMEQA

-392 PDVDSQQDLAENLSE
+392 PDVDSQQALAENLSE
-407 FVSSF
+407 FVISF

-420 PDDLIISHELPDQAA
+420 PDDLIVSHELPDQAA

-485 RYQALQDVLRDALGG
+485 RYRALQDILRDALDG

-582 KNVLSELGILGQT
+582 KNVLTELGILGQT

-679 GGLQQLLGASQQE
+679 GGLQQLLGASQAE

>member
-1 MAQLVE
+1 MPKERKSSV
-7 NPANLRNITPIATH
+7 NPAIDPATIEIA
-21 CQPSYSVMPDTDL
+21 
-34 PPVLPP
+34 
-40 SSELKSS
+40 
-47 ELNAASVLDIDQNS
+47 A
-61 GTASASEV
+61 
-69 QRNIDMT
+69 
-76 NAQPD
+76 
-81 AAHTPSEPII
+81 
-91 GDGITINTSI
+91 
-101 PPASATAAERKAYLN
+101 ATADRKARLD
-116 HLIKHLPNLPGV
+116 HLIKRLPNLPGV
-128 YKMIGKSGDIL
+128 YKMLGKNGDII
-139 YVGKAKSLKN
+139 YVGKAKSLKS
-149 RVSSYFAKTID
+149 RVNSYFAKTID
-160 HPKTRALVQRIHH
+160 HPKTRALVQRIDN
-173 IDTIITRSET
+173 IETIITRSET

-225 YGRGKGQHQKGKF
+225 YGRGKGQHQKGRF

-244 AHAAKETLLLMQKM
+244 AHAAKQTLLMMQKM
-258 FQVRQCTNTF
+258 FMVRQCTNAF
-268 FKARQRPC
+268 FAQRQRPC

-282 RCRAPCVGL
+282 RCKAPCVGL
-291 VSPEDYTD
+291 VSPEEYAD

-312 NDLQVRLVGKMEQA
+312 TDLQVKLVGKMEQA
-326 AEAMQFEQAAFYRDQ
+326 AEDMNFEQAALYRDQ

-374 VHVMNVRGGRVL
+374 VHVMNVRNGQVL

-392 PDVDSQQDLAENLSE
+392 PDVDSENDIADNLSE

-420 PDDLIISHELPDQAA
+420 PEELIISHELPDQTAMTE
-435 VGDALA
+435 ALT
-441 EQFGKKVAI
+441 ETFGKKVTI
-450 KTRVREQ
+450 KTKVREQ
-457 RAEWLSLAQM
+457 RNEWLTLAQM

-473 QTKLGDYLEVKA
+473 QTKLGDYLEVKSRFNA
-485 RYQALQDVLRDALGG
+485 LNAVLKEALQG
-500 KTLDRIECFDISH
+500 KSLDRIECFDISH

-525 CDQGGLRKRD
+525 ADQGGLRKRD

-546 GDDYAAMQQALT
+546 GDDYAAMKQVLN

-582 KNVLSELGILGQT
+582 KDVLSELGILPQT

-616 DREPLDLPPDS
+616 DREPLDLPADS

-656 ASSVLEAIP
+656 SSSVLEAIP
-665 GLGEKRRRDLLNHF
+665 GLGEKRRRELLNHF
-679 GGLQQLLGASQQE
+679 GGLQQLLGASQDE
-692 IEQVHGIGKVMANTI
+692 IGQVNGIGKVMANTI
-707 YKVLHH
+707 YKVLHG

>member
-1 MAQLVE
+1 MPKERKSSV
-7 NPANLRNITPIATH
+7 NPAIDPATIEIA
-21 CQPSYSVMPDTDL
+21 
-34 PPVLPP
+34 
-40 SSELKSS
+40 
-47 ELNAASVLDIDQNS
+47 A
-61 GTASASEV
+61 
-69 QRNIDMT
+69 
-76 NAQPD
+76 
-81 AAHTPSEPII
+81 
-91 GDGITINTSI
+91 
-101 PPASATAAERKAYLN
+101 ATADRKARLD
-116 HLIKHLPNLPGV
+116 HLIKRLPNLPGV
-128 YKMIGKSGDIL
+128 YKMLGKNGDII
-139 YVGKAKSLKN
+139 YVGKAKSLKS
-149 RVSSYFAKTID
+149 RVNSYFAKTID
-160 HPKTRALVQRIHH
+160 HPKTRALVQRIDN
-173 IDTIITRSET
+173 IETIITRSET

-225 YGRGKGQHQKGKF
+225 YGRGKGQHQKGRF

-244 AHAAKETLLLMQKM
+244 AHAAKQTLLMMQKM
-258 FQVRQCTNTF
+258 FMVRQCTNTF
-268 FKARQRPC
+268 FAQRQRPC

-282 RCRAPCVGL
+282 RCKAPCVGL
-291 VSPEDYTD
+291 VSPEDYAD

-312 NDLQVRLVGKMEQA
+312 TDLQVKLVGKMEQA
-326 AEAMQFEQAAFYRDQ
+326 AEDMNFEQAALYRDQ

-374 VHVMNVRGGRVL
+374 VHVMNVRNGQVL

-392 PDVDSQQDLAENLSE
+392 PDVDSENDIADNLSE

-420 PDDLIISHELPDQAA
+420 PEELIISHELPDQTAMTE
-435 VGDALA
+435 ALT
-441 EQFGKKVAI
+441 ETFGKKVTI
-450 KTRVREQ
+450 KTKVREQ
-457 RAEWLSLAQM
+457 RSEWLTLAQM

-473 QTKLGDYLEVKA
+473 QTKLGDYLEVKSRFNA
-485 RYQALQDVLRDALGG
+485 LNEVLKEALQG
-500 KTLDRIECFDISH
+500 KSLDRIECFDISH

-525 CDQGGLRKRD
+525 ADQGGLRKRD

-546 GDDYAAMQQALT
+546 GDDYAAMKQVLN

-582 KNVLSELGILGQT
+582 KDVLSELGILTQT

-616 DREPLDLPPDS
+616 DREPLDLPADS

-656 ASSVLEAIP
+656 SSSVLEAIP
-665 GLGEKRRRDLLNHF
+665 GLGEKRRRELLNHF
-679 GGLQQLLGASQQE
+679 GGLQQLLGASQDE
-692 IEQVHGIGKVMANTI
+692 IGQVNGIGKVMANTI
-707 YKVLHH
+707 YKVLHG

>member
-1 MAQLVE
+1 
-7 NPANLRNITPIATH
+7 
-21 CQPSYSVMPDTDL
+21 MP
-34 PPVLPP
+34 
-40 SSELKSS
+40 K
-47 ELNAASVLDIDQNS
+47 NK
-61 GTASASEV
+61 
-69 QRNIDMT
+69 
-76 NAQPD
+76 
-81 AAHTPSEPII
+81 TPSIDPA
-91 GDGITINTSI
+91 TIEI
-101 PPASATAAERKAYLN
+101 AAATADRKARLD
-116 HLIKHLPNLPGV
+116 HLIKRLPNLPGV
-128 YKMIGKSGDIL
+128 YKMLGKNGDII
-139 YVGKAKSLKN
+139 YVGKAKSLKS
-149 RVSSYFAKTID
+149 RVNSYFAKTID
-160 HPKTRALVQRIHH
+160 HPKTRALVQRIDN
-173 IDTIITRSET
+173 IETIITRSET

-225 YGRGKGQHQKGKF
+225 YGRGKGQHQKGRF

-244 AHAAKETLLLMQKM
+244 AHAAKQTLLMMQKM
-258 FQVRQCTNTF
+258 FMVRQCTNTF
-268 FKARQRPC
+268 FAQRQRPC

-282 RCRAPCVGL
+282 RCKAPCVGL
-291 VSPEDYTD
+291 VSPEDYAD

-312 NDLQVRLVGKMEQA
+312 TDLQVKLVGKMEQA
-326 AEAMQFEQAAFYRDQ
+326 AEDMNFEQAALYRDQ

-374 VHVMNVRGGRVL
+374 VHVMNVRNGQVL

-392 PDVDSQQDLAENLSE
+392 PDVDSENDIADNLSE

-420 PDDLIISHELPDQAA
+420 PEELIISHELPDQTAMTE
-435 VGDALA
+435 ALT
-441 EQFGKKVAI
+441 ETFGKKVTI
-450 KTRVREQ
+450 KTKVREQ
-457 RAEWLSLAQM
+457 RSEWLTLAQM

-473 QTKLGDYLEVKA
+473 QTKLGDYLEVKSRFNA
-485 RYQALQDVLRDALGG
+485 LNAVLKEALQG
-500 KTLDRIECFDISH
+500 KSLDRIECFDISH

-525 CDQGGLRKRD
+525 ADQGGLRKRD

-546 GDDYAAMQQALT
+546 GDDYAAMKQVLN

-582 KNVLSELGILGQT
+582 KDVLSELGILPQT

-616 DREPLDLPPDS
+616 DREPLDLPADS

-656 ASSVLEAIP
+656 SSSVLEAIP
-665 GLGEKRRRDLLNHF
+665 GLGEKRRRELLNHF
-679 GGLQQLLGASQQE
+679 GGLQQLLGASQDE
-692 IEQVHGIGKVMANTI
+692 IGQVNGIGKVMANTI
-707 YKVLHH
+707 YKVLHG

>member
-1 MAQLVE
+1 
-7 NPANLRNITPIATH
+7 
-21 CQPSYSVMPDTDL
+21 MP
-34 PPVLPP
+34 
-40 SSELKSS
+40 K
-47 ELNAASVLDIDQNS
+47 NK
-61 GTASASEV
+61 
-69 QRNIDMT
+69 
-76 NAQPD
+76 
-81 AAHTPSEPII
+81 TPSIDPA
-91 GDGITINTSI
+91 TIEI
-101 PPASATAAERKAYLN
+101 AAATADRKARLD
-116 HLIKHLPNLPGV
+116 HLIKRLPNLPGV
-128 YKMIGKSGDIL
+128 YKMLGKNGDII
-139 YVGKAKSLKN
+139 YVGKAKSLKS
-149 RVSSYFAKTID
+149 RVNSYFAKTID
-160 HPKTRALVQRIHH
+160 HPKTRALVQRIDN
-173 IDTIITRSET
+173 IETIITRSET

-225 YGRGKGQHQKGKF
+225 YGRGKGQHQKGRF

-244 AHAAKETLLLMQKM
+244 AHAAKQTLLMMQKM
-258 FQVRQCTNTF
+258 FMVRQCTNTF
-268 FKARQRPC
+268 FAQRQRPC

-282 RCRAPCVGL
+282 RCKAPCVGL
-291 VSPEDYTD
+291 VSPEDYAD

-312 NDLQVRLVGKMEQA
+312 TDLQVKLVGKMEQA
-326 AEAMQFEQAAFYRDQ
+326 AEDMNFEQAALYRDQ

-374 VHVMNVRGGRVL
+374 VHVMNVRNGQVL

-392 PDVDSQQDLAENLSE
+392 PDVDSENDIADNLSE

-420 PDDLIISHELPDQAA
+420 PEELIISHELPDQTAMTE
-435 VGDALA
+435 ALT
-441 EQFGKKVAI
+441 ETFGKKVTI
-450 KTRVREQ
+450 KTKVREQ
-457 RAEWLSLAQM
+457 RSEWLTLAQM

-473 QTKLGDYLEVKA
+473 QTKLGDYLEVKS
-485 RYQALQDVLRDALGG
+485 RFNALNEVLKEPLQG
-500 KTLDRIECFDISH
+500 KSLDRIECFDISH

-525 CDQGGLRKRD
+525 ADQGGLRKRD

-546 GDDYAAMQQALT
+546 GDDYAAMKQVLN

-582 KNVLSELGILGQT
+582 KDVLSELGILTQT

-616 DREPLDLPPDS
+616 DREPLDLPADS

-656 ASSVLEAIP
+656 SSSVLEAIP
-665 GLGEKRRRDLLNHF
+665 GLGEKRRRELLNHF
-679 GGLQQLLGASQQE
+679 GGLQQLLGASQDE
-692 IEQVHGIGKVMANTI
+692 IGQVNGIGKVMANTI
-707 YKVLHH
+707 YKVLHG